1 MTAEMAWS
9 RRAAVVT
16 VSDSSAAGERA
27 DASGPLLGGLLEAAG
42 WEVSERRV
50 VPDDAAAIAGALADL
65 AGRGIPLVLTTGG
78 TGLSPRD
85 VTPDATRA
93 VADREVAGIA
103 EAIRAAGLGE
113 TPHAMLSR
121 ATAAVR
127 GGTLIV
133 NLPGSPR
140 GAESGFRTLAPV
152 LEHAA
157 RLVAGRAVSAVEHRS
172 ADRDRG
178 EAGRSPR

>member
-1 MTAEMAWS
+1 MAWR
-9 RRAAVVT
+9 RRAAIVT
-16 VSDSSAAGERA
+16 VSDRTAAGERE
-27 DASGPLLGGLLEAAG
+27 DASGPLLAGLLEAAG

-50 VPDDAAAIAGALADL
+50 VPDEADAIAAALAEL
-65 AGRGIPLVLTTGG
+65 AARRVPLVLTTGG

-85 VTPDATRA
+85 VTPDATRS
-93 VADREVAGIA
+93 VADREISGIA
-103 EAIRAAGLGE
+103 EALRAAGLGE

-121 ATAAVR
+121 ATAAVL

-152 LEHAA
+152 LEHAVGLLA
-157 RLVAGRAVSAVEHRS
+157 GAPVAEADHRRADAEHRA
-172 ADRDRG
+172 ADTR
-178 EAGRSPR
+178 

>member
-1 MTAEMAWS
+1 MTAEMAWT

-16 VSDSSAAGERA
+16 VSDRSAAGERP
-27 DASGPLLGGLLEAAG
+27 DVSGPLLADLLEASG
-42 WEVSERRV
+42 WQVAARRI
-50 VPDDAAAIAGALADL
+50 VPDEARAIESALAEL
-65 AGRGIPLVLTTGG
+65 AGRSIPLILTTGG

-85 VTPDATRA
+85 VTPDATLA
-93 VADREVAGIA
+93 VADREIIGIA
-103 EAIRAAGLGE
+103 EAIRAAGRAQ

-121 ATAAVR
+121 ATAAVLGR
-127 GGTLIV
+127 TLIV

-157 RLVAGRAVSAVEHRS
+157 RLVAGVPAVEAEHRA
-172 ADRDRG
+172 ADT
-178 EAGRSPR
+178 P

>member
-1 MTAEMAWS
+1 MTAEMAWL

-16 VSDSSAAGERA
+16 VSDRSAAGERD
-27 DASGPLLGGLLEAAG
+27 DASGPLLAGLLEAAG
-42 WEVSERRV
+42 WDVSERRV
-50 VPDDAAAIAGALADL
+50 VPDEADAIAGALTEL
-65 AGRGIPLVLTTGG
+65 AARSIPLVLTTGG

-85 VTPDATRA
+85 VTPDATRS
-93 VADREVAGIA
+93 VADREVPGIA
-103 EAIRAAGLGE
+103 EALRAAGLGE

-152 LEHAA
+152 LEHAV
-157 RLVAGRAVSAVEHRS
+157 RLASGAPMPEAEHWRADGDQRAQNTR
-172 ADRDRG
+172 
-178 EAGRSPR
+178 